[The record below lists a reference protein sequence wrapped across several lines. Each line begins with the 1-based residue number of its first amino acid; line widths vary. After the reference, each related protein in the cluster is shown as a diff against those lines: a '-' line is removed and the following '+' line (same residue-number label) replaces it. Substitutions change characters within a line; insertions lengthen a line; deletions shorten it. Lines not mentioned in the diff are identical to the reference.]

1 LLIVSFLF
9 LLLSVLLRAIGVS
22 IALPGLRYSGTSVW
36 TQGSSFDLAA
46 MLIRFDQSKS
56 EPLTIQPDLVLRG
69 LPPAVPVFGI
79 RPGNTCSRPLV
90 ERFLIRT

>member
-1 LLIVSFLF
+1 MSFLF
-9 LLLSVLLRAIGVS
+9 LLLSVLLRAIGLS
-22 IALPGLRYSGTSVW
+22 IALPKVRYSGTSVLAL
-36 TQGSSFDLAA
+36 GSSFDLAA
-46 MLIRFDQSKS
+46 MLIRFNQSKN
-56 EPLTIQPDLVLRG
+56 EHLTIQPDLVLTG